1 MAARTNAPVDL
12 LAGLPPR
19 ISDVVLPWAK
29 RSPDRAALVDSGGPW
44 TYGQLAAVIAETR
57 RWLLT
62 RGVRSGDRVMIVG
75 ENCRAL
81 VAVILAI
88 SALDAWPVTVNA
100 RLSDREIDQ
109 IRDHSG
115 ARRVLYTTAASLQA
129 KSHGARHGATIEDV
143 APLGSLG
150 IGPLNEAAE
159 PEPVEADGGAQVAAL
174 IYTSGTTGRPKGVM
188 LSHHNLLFVAAVAGM
203 IRGLGQDDRVY
214 GILPISHIVG
224 LTVIVLGT
232 LLRGA
237 SLYLCPR
244 FDPAAALTALE
255 RDRLTMMLGVP
266 AMYQLLLEYV
276 KRKGLGSIAHPALR
290 NLSSCGAPL
299 DPALKSD
306 VERLFGMPLHNGYG
320 ITECSPTIA
329 QTRIENSPT
338 DCSVGPVLPGVEVK
352 LVRPDG
358 KPVGRG
364 GPGELWVRGP
374 NVMKGYYRAEE
385 ETAAVIDGEGWFN
398 TQDLA
403 RIENRNLYIVGR
415 TKELIIRFGFNVYPA
430 EIEAVLNA
438 HPAVTQ
444 SAVIGQQVGGNEDV
458 IAFVQLMPGS
468 PITAAELADYAAQKL
483 VSYKRP
489 SKIFVIPSMPASAT
503 GKILKRDLAS
513 MAAARATAGDLGVAR
528 HDAGLS
534 GIHPV

>member
-12 LAGLPPR
+12 LAGLPTR
-19 ISDVVLPWAK
+19 ISDVVLPWAE
-29 RSPDRAALVDSGGPW
+29 RSPDRAALVDSGGTW
-44 TYGQLAAVIAETR
+44 TYGQLATVIAETR
-57 RWLLT
+57 GWLLA
-62 RGVRSGDRVMIVG
+62 RAIRPGDRVMIVG

-81 VAVILAI
+81 VAVILATA
-88 SALDAWPVTVNA
+88 ALDAWPVIVNA
-100 RLSDREIDQ
+100 RLSDREIDE

-115 ARRVLYTTAASLQA
+115 ARRVLYTAASPQA

-143 APLGSLG
+143 PRLGPLG
-150 IGPLNEAAE
+150 IGPLNEATE

-188 LSHHNLLFVAAVAGM
+188 LTHRNLLFVAAVAGM
-203 IRGLGQDDRVY
+203 IRALGQDDRVY
-214 GILPISHIVG
+214 GVLPISHIVG

-237 SLYLCPR
+237 SLYLAPR

-329 QTRIENSPT
+329 QTRVEDPPT
-338 DCSVGPVLPGVEVK
+338 DCSVGEVLPGLEVK

-358 KPVGRG
+358 KPVGGG

-403 RIENRNLYIVGR
+403 RIENGNLYIVGR

-489 SKIFVIPSMPASAT
+489 SKIFVIPSMPASST
-503 GKILKRDLAS
+503 GKILKRELAS
-513 MAAARATAGDLGVAR
+513 MAAARATAGDHGFAR
-528 HDAGLS
+528 QDAGLS
-534 GIHPV
+534 GVHPI